1 MITRLFGELKKILSL
16 RSLQAR
22 IFLIVLAAGLVPSVI
37 MRYGIL
43 GNYEERSIEQRISTV
58 QNQLMIVGNHLLSN
72 NYFNTKP
79 EGYTT
84 LRTMT
89 EKYRHLKQSLL
100 IHQTLTE
107 YACFGGPR
115 SLGTAI

>member
-43 GNYEERSIEQRISTV
+43 GNYEERS
-58 QNQLMIVGNHLLSN
+58 
-72 NYFNTKP
+72 
-79 EGYTT
+79 
-84 LRTMT
+84 
-89 EKYRHLKQSLL
+89 
-100 IHQTLTE
+100 
-107 YACFGGPR
+107 
-115 SLGTAI
+115 